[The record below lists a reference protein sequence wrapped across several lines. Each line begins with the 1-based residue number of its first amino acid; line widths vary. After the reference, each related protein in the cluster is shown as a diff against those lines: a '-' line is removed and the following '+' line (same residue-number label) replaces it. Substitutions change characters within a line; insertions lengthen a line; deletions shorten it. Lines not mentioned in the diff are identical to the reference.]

1 MDGYT
6 HTLNFKEI
14 EGGQNLNKNLLSV
27 AIILLAVAIVIV
39 NLWEPNSDK
48 ENIDAASEETGSTSS
63 EEVEVSDSSGLEIGK
78 TAPDFELVTLKG
90 ESVKLSDYKGKKVIL
105 NFWAT
110 WCPPCK
116 AEMPHMQ
123 KFYEENKDNGIEIL
137 AVNLTDIDNGKESI
151 ESFVKDYG
159 LTFEIPL
166 DQKGVIGRQ
175 YQAFTIPTSYLIDTN
190 GIISNKIV
198 GPMDE
203 EMMKTLTEE
212 MN

>member
-1 MDGYT
+1 M
-6 HTLNFKEI
+6 
-14 EGGQNLNKNLLSV
+14 NKNLLSI
-27 AIILLAVAIVIV
+27 ALILLAVAIVVV
-39 NLWEPNSDK
+39 NLWEPNSTEEKKDV
-48 ENIDAASEETGSTSS
+48 ASEENGSASS
-63 EEVEVSDSSGLEIGK
+63 EDVAKSDSSGVEIGK

-123 KFYEENKDNGIEIL
+123 KFYEENKENGIEIL
-137 AVNLTDIDNGKESI
+137 AVNLTDIDSGKESI
-151 ESFVKDYG
+151 ESFVKEYE

-166 DQKGVIGRQ
+166 DQEGVIGRQ

-190 GIISNKIV
+190 GVISNKIV

-203 EMMKTLTEE
+203 EMMKSLTEE